1 MSQGLLVSIQ
11 AKCTAFSVAAK
22 EGIRVFRSLCSA
34 SSSSG
39 TFEPL
44 TPVLIDS
51 DHFDRYERELLGA
64 LGKDEVLNIAL
75 TGGYGAGKSSVLKTF
90 FERHPEFQTAYVSLA
105 TFSKDAPPP
114 LTTSDAEHP
123 DNSAISSQSTHDSG
137 QSSTSSDLIARIEET
152 IVQQLLYA
160 VPATRVPKTRLK
172 RIVQTSGRSIARRT
186 IFLGMIF
193 IASMRLYIPTLKEMP
208 TLDPAWL
215 LTGLLTLPGWLS
227 VLVAGLGGFY
237 LLYASL
243 KFLSMFSIDGLTLKG
258 GKLEAM
264 NHGSVLHKNVDEI
277 IYCFERSDVRVVVI
291 EDLDRF
297 GTQEIFFRLREINFT
312 IRNSPQITRPIHF
325 IYAIRDELF
334 TVTDKTK
341 FFDLI
346 IPVIPVVNS
355 ENSREKLNELMKAR
369 AVDGNTLGA
378 DLDPIL
384 VETVCYYIDEMRLI
398 KNIVNEYDI
407 YASLLSHGGL
417 NLDQNKLFAI
427 VVLRNLY
434 PEELAALGKRRGKVY
449 SLLTGL
455 SAWVSQPSQ
464 ALTELNQL
472 IEERALREQHGEERL
487 VDLRLRVWFEI
498 IKASGVEG
506 ANYLRVNGNQQVS
519 LSDFLQEDGFTR
531 VCGAER
537 LESMLVS
544 PWAYNQ
550 SPTGH
555 VVRPEDALTRASYNQ
570 RLEWLRQSARSVGE
584 AIGAAE
590 RKLIALKT
598 ISFSEAAR
606 GEYGTIIEQR
616 LPGMEAVVYLMR
628 AGYLDTDYT
637 DYLGFFYEG
646 SLTRDDQNLIL
657 ALRRRASLDVASP
670 VRNPERVVGKLE
682 HDALGDGKGMIV
694 DLIVELS
701 LSAPLTE
708 LSDARTQKLDIILQS
723 GHQYTSR
730 LAEAVSIILGGNAKV
745 PLIRAVYALAPDL
758 FTVILSSERFKEAEA
773 RQILIC
779 GMMDSLSQEQLEAF
793 AHRKPLLDAVA
804 SLTDID
810 HLITGMESSINGW
823 AWLRRE
829 PVQFNN
835 LAADVGE
842 SPLRRLISWGCLQLT
857 LPMMALILK
866 IFTTE
871 DGDVSYGRLRA
882 LSLAGLDSLIELAPE
897 DFIFELMKQPSK
909 LQENTESLR
918 YLLGLVQ
925 DDQEVQEDLFRHT
938 EGLIDNL
945 EGFTANIWEKA
956 LELDRVASVAQGAWS
971 YYIDMIVR
979 PTETPSESNDKE
991 EQDRIRDIFTA
1002 FLARNALE
1010 AQLLWNDARDEA
1022 DDLKAYLLAS
1032 ELDDHSLDEILGS
1045 TTVGPESIL
1054 GLNIS
1059 ADRWVFLAQAHFVPF
1074 DGQVLEEIGNN
1085 DPTAEAAYLIRCW
1098 ADARDYVDLQK
1109 LDPKTVGLISAAR
1122 SVPIGDIVEIWEG
1135 LVEREETSHAAV
1147 VEKLALV
1154 CARAN
1159 AENFIMPRNCRSI
1172 IASRACDASLSQRE
1186 KQELL
1191 HQALKLHVDW
1201 ATTSSILAS
1210 LSGGYAELLG
1220 DKRTVRLPNS
1230 ELDARLCQTLND
1242 CGFVGKIKPE
1252 KDYITVYTKRAG
1264 RL

>member
-1 MSQGLLVSIQ
+1 MSQGWLASIRL
-11 AKCTAFSVAAK
+11 KCAAFSVAAK
-22 EGIRVFRSLCSA
+22 EGIRIFRSLCSA
-34 SSSSG
+34 PSSSG

-114 LTTSDAEHP
+114 STGSGTEPPETSAR
-123 DNSAISSQSTHDSG
+123 NSQSVQDTG
-137 QSSTSSDLIARIEET
+137 EGSTSSDLIARIEET

-160 VPATRVPKTRLK
+160 VPAARLPKTRLK

-186 IFLGMIF
+186 IVLGVIF
-193 IASMRLYIPTLKEMP
+193 IATMRLYVPTLKEMP

-215 LTGLLTLPGWLS
+215 LTSLLTIPGWLS

-258 GKLEAM
+258 GKLEAV

-297 GTQEIFFRLREINFT
+297 GTQGIFFRLREINFT
-312 IRNSPQITRPIHF
+312 IRNSPQITRPVHF

-355 ENSREKLNELMKAR
+355 ENSREKLNELMKIR
-369 AVDGNTLGA
+369 VVDGKALGA
-378 DLDPIL
+378 DLDPVL

-407 YASLLSHGGL
+407 FASLLSHGGL

-434 PEELAALGKRRGKVY
+434 PEEFAELVKRRGKVY
-449 SLLTGL
+449 NLLTGL
-455 SAWVSQPSQ
+455 SSWADQPSQ
-464 ALTELNQL
+464 ALAELERL
-472 IEERALREQHGEERL
+472 IKEKSQREEHGEERII
-487 VDLRLRVWFEI
+487 DLRLSVWFEVLR
-498 IKASGVEG
+498 ASGIDS
-506 ANYLRVNGNQQVS
+506 ANYVLVDGNQRVS
-519 LSDFLQEDGFTR
+519 LNEFLQDEVFTR
-531 VCGAER
+531 VCEAEQ
-537 LESMLVS
+537 LKGMLFS
-544 PWAYNQ
+544 QWANHN
-550 SPTGH
+550 PIGH
-555 VVRPEDALTRASYNQ
+555 VVRPDDALERASYRT
-570 RLEWLRQSARSVGE
+570 RLAWIHHSLKSLEG

-590 RKLIALKT
+590 RKLTEIKT
-598 ISFSEAAR
+598 ISFREAAR
-606 GEYGTIIEQR
+606 GEYGMIIEQR
-616 LPGMEAVVYLMR
+616 LVGMEMVVYLMR

-646 SLTRDDQNLIL
+646 SLTRGDQNLIL
-657 ALRRRASLDVASP
+657 ALRRRTSLDVASP
-670 VRNPERVVGKLE
+670 VRNPERVAGKLE
-682 HDALGDGKGMIV
+682 HDALGDGKGIIV

-701 LSAPLTE
+701 LSAPLTD

-723 GHQYTSR
+723 GHQNTSR
-730 LAEAVSIILGGNAKV
+730 LAEAVSIILAGDAWL
-745 PLIRAVYALAPDL
+745 PLVRAVYALAPDL
-758 FTVILSSERFKEAEA
+758 FTVILSSERFTEADA
-773 RQILIC
+773 RQTLIC
-779 GMMDSLSQEQLEAF
+779 GMMDSLSQQQLEVF
-793 AHRKPLLDAVA
+793 AHRKPLLNTIA
-804 SLTDID
+804 SLIDID
-810 HLITGMESSINGW
+810 HLIAGMESSINGW

-829 PVQFNN
+829 PVHFNN
-835 LAADVGE
+835 LAADVG
-842 SPLRRLISWGCLQLT
+842 SSILGQLIGWGCLQLS

-866 IFTTE
+866 TFTGE
-871 DGDVSYGRLRA
+871 GGDVSYKRLRA
-882 LSLAGLDSLIELAPE
+882 LSLAGLDSLIETAPE

-918 YLLGLVQ
+918 YILGLVQ

-938 EGLIDNL
+938 EGLIDDL
-945 EGFTANIWEKA
+945 EGFTANIWEKV
-956 LELDRVASVAQGAWS
+956 LELDRVTSVAQAAWS
-971 YYIDMIVR
+971 YYIGMIVR
-979 PTETPSESNDKE
+979 PTETPSQSIDKE

-1002 FLARNALE
+1002 FLARNARE
-1010 AQLLWNDARDEA
+1010 AQRLWDDVRDEA

-1032 ELDDHSLDEILGS
+1032 ELDDDSLDEIFGS
-1045 TTVGPESIL
+1045 TTVGPESL
-1054 GLNIS
+1054 AGLNIS
-1059 ADRWVFLAQAHFVPF
+1059 ADRWGFLAQAHFVPF
-1074 DGQVLEEIGNN
+1074 DGQVLEEISNN
-1085 DPTAEAAYLIRCW
+1085 APTAEAAYLIRCW
-1098 ADARDYVDLQK
+1098 ADARDYVDLRK
-1109 LDPKTVGLISAAR
+1109 FDPKAVGLISDAR
-1122 SVPIGDIVEIWEG
+1122 SVPIGDIAEMWEG
-1135 LVEREETSHAAV
+1135 LVAREEASHAAV
-1147 VEKLALV
+1147 VGKLALV

-1159 AENFIMPRNCRSI
+1159 AENFIMPRNCRNI
-1172 IASRACDASLSQRE
+1172 IASRACDANLPQRE

-1191 HQALKLHVDW
+1191 HQALKLHIDW
-1201 ATTSSILAS
+1201 ATTSSILVS

-1220 DKRTVRLPNS
+1220 DKRTVRLPNL
-1230 ELDARLCQTLND
+1230 ELDVRLSQALNER
-1242 CGFVGKIKPE
+1242 GFVGKIKPE
-1252 KDYITVYTKRAG
+1252 KDHIMVYTKRVG

>member
-1 MSQGLLVSIQ
+1 MSQGLSASIKLKY
-11 AKCTAFSVAAK
+11 AAFLVAAK
-22 EGIRVFRSLCSA
+22 EGIRIFQSLCSA
-34 SSSSG
+34 SSSPGS
-39 TFEPL
+39 FEPL

-114 LTTSDAEHP
+114 LPVSDAERSET
-123 DNSAISSQSTHDSG
+123 SARSSQSVQDSG
-137 QSSTSSDLIARIEET
+137 ESSTSSDLIARIEET

-160 VPATRVPKTRLK
+160 VPTARVPKTRLK

-186 IFLGMIF
+186 IFWGVML
-193 IASMRLYIPTLKEMP
+193 IACLRLYVPTLKEIP
-208 TLDPAWL
+208 KLDPAWL
-215 LTGLLTLPGWLS
+215 LTSLVMIPGWLA
-227 VLVAGLGGFY
+227 VLVTGLGGLY
-237 LLYASL
+237 LLYSGL

-258 GKLEAM
+258 GKLEAV

-312 IRNSPQITRPIHF
+312 IRHSPQITRPVHF

-355 ENSREKLNELMKAR
+355 ENSREKLQELMMTR
-369 AVDGNTLGA
+369 AVDGKKLGT

-407 YASLLSHGGL
+407 FASLLSHGGL

-427 VVLRNLY
+427 VVIRNLY
-434 PEELAALGKRRGKVY
+434 PEEFAELGKRRGKVY
-449 SLLTGL
+449 GSLTGL
-455 SAWVSQPSQ
+455 SAWASQPSQ
-464 ALTELNQL
+464 AVAELNRLTEEKAQ
-472 IEERALREQHGEERL
+472 REQHGEERL
-487 VDLRLRVWFEI
+487 IDLRLSVWFEVL
-498 IKASGVEG
+498 KASGIDS
-506 ANYLRVNGNQQVS
+506 ANYVLVDGNQRVT
-519 LSDFLQEDGFTR
+519 LNEFLQDDVFTR
-531 VCGAER
+531 VCEAEQ
-537 LESMLVS
+537 LKGMLFS
-544 PWAYNQ
+544 QWANHN
-550 SPTGH
+550 PVGNI
-555 VVRPEDALTRASYNQ
+555 VRPNDALTQASYST
-570 RLEWLRQSARSVGE
+570 RLAWIHQSMKSMDE
-584 AIGAAE
+584 AIVAAE
-590 RKLIALKT
+590 RKLTEIKT
-598 ISFSEAAR
+598 ISFREAAR
-606 GEYGTIIEQR
+606 GDYGAIIDQR
-616 LPGMEAVVYLMR
+616 LTGMEIVVYLMR

-657 ALRRRASLDVASP
+657 ALRRRATLDVASP

-682 HDALGDGKGMIV
+682 HEALGDGKGIIA
-694 DLIVELS
+694 DLIVQLS

-708 LSDARTQKLDIILQS
+708 LSDTRTQKLDVILQS
-723 GHQYTSR
+723 GHQNAGR
-730 LAEAVSIILGGNAKV
+730 LAEAVSIILAGDARL
-745 PLIRAVYALAPDL
+745 PLVRAVYALAPEL
-758 FTVILSSERFKEAEA
+758 FTVILSTERFKEADA
-773 RQILIC
+773 RQALVC
-779 GMMDSLSQEQLEAF
+779 GIMDALSQQQLEGM
-793 AHRKPLLDAVA
+793 AHRQPLLEVIA
-804 SLTDID
+804 SLTGVN
-810 HLITGMESSINGW
+810 HLITGMASNIDGW

-829 PVQFNN
+829 PVRFNN
-835 LAADVGE
+835 LSAEVGA
-842 SPLRRLISWGCLQLT
+842 STLGQLIGWGCLQLS

-866 IFTTE
+866 TFVDE
-871 DGDVSYGRLRA
+871 GGDVSYKRLRA
-882 LSLAGLDSLIELAPE
+882 LSLAGLDSLIEIAPE
-897 DFIFELMKQPSK
+897 DFIFELMKQQGK
-909 LQENTESLR
+909 LQEDTESLR
-918 YLLGLVQ
+918 YILGLVE
-925 DDQEVQEDLFRHT
+925 DDQELQEDLFQHT
-938 EGLIDNL
+938 ECLIDDL
-945 EGFTANIWEKA
+945 EGFTDNIWEKA
-956 LELDRVASVAQGAWS
+956 LELDRVTSVPNAAWS
-971 YYIDMIVR
+971 YYIGMIVR
-979 PTETPSESNDKE
+979 PTDTPSESIDKE

-1002 FLARNALE
+1002 FLTRNALE
-1010 AQLLWNDARDEA
+1010 AQRLWDDARDET

-1032 ELDDHSLDEILGS
+1032 ELDDDSLDEIFGS
-1045 TTVGPESIL
+1045 TTVGPECL
-1054 GLNIS
+1054 AGLSIS
-1059 ADRWVFLAQAHFVPF
+1059 ADRWAFLAQAHFVPF

-1085 DPTAEAAYLIRCW
+1085 APTAEAAYLIRCW
-1098 ADARDYVDLQK
+1098 ADARDYVYLRK
-1109 LDPKTVGLISAAR
+1109 LDPKTVGLICAAR
-1122 SVPIGDIVEIWEG
+1122 TVPIGDIAEMWEG
-1135 LVEREETSHAAV
+1135 LVEREEASHAAV
-1147 VEKLALV
+1147 AGKLALV

-1201 ATTSSILAS
+1201 ATTSAILAS

-1230 ELDARLCQTLND
+1230 ELDVRLCQALND
-1242 CGFVGKIKPE
+1242 RGFVGKIKLE
-1252 KDYITVYTKRAG
+1252 KDYITVYTKRVG